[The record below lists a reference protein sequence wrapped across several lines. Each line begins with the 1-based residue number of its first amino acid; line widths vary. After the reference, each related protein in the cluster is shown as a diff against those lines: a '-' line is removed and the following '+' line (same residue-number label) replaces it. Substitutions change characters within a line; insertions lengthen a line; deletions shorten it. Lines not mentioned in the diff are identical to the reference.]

1 MSATTCQRCGA
12 GVRGLVCEYCGVLH
26 HAPTSTAEEREAWI
40 EFLGILQTKE
50 QETQINLL
58 QNGFLPDS
66 LPTLID
72 AGLHCMGLVNL
83 SDTADNLVQAAHQRL
98 QAITAKL
105 KILPATPESER
116 AVTQFEAAI
125 IAYRHADRRFNRI
138 LLVGLLVLLGLCAA
152 MIWGLV
158 LLMGG

>member
-26 HAPTSTAEEREAWI
+26 HAPTSTAEEKEAWI

-50 QETQINLL
+50 PETQIILL

-72 AGLHCMGLVNL
+72 AGLHCMGLVDL
-83 SDTADNLVQAAHQRL
+83 SDTADPLVQTAHQRL
-98 QAITAKL
+98 QAIMAKL

-116 AVTQFEAAI
+116 AVAQFEETIA
-125 IAYRHADRRFNRI
+125 AYRHADRRFNRF
-138 LLVGLLVLLGLCAA
+138 LLGGLVALLGLCAA
-152 MIWGLV
+152 LVGGLV
-158 LLMGG
+158 LWLG